1 MEEIDQLIA
10 MADMYASSCTR
21 QQEKYE
27 SFQRRGYTWRWE
39 DCEAAYD
46 LIRELPDYWTLVE
59 DWRFFNKCHSCG
71 FPINAHSVHCR
82 LVGDPS

>member
-1 MEEIDQLIA
+1 MDELIA

-27 SFQRRGYTWRWE
+27 GFQHKGYTWRWE

-46 LIRELPDYWTLVE
+46 LIREVPNHWELVE
-59 DWRFFNKCHSCG
+59 AWREANKCQLCG
-71 FPINAHSVHCR
+71 FPLDAHAWSCR
-82 LVGDPS
+82 NR